1 MHGGGV
7 ASGGSVAKG
16 KRKTSHQLAILEK
29 TYAENSFPS
38 EQLRAKLSVQ
48 LDLTEPQVDNWFRY
62 RRSKDE
68 RWSCYRRSKD
78 KKRGSDKIGYNPW
91 RNTNNCTPKK
101 KLKSSDSEDASD
113 SSDSDGGDAPFK
125 KKQCGLVDNVSPMPD
140 SSSDSEDAS
149 DSSDS
154 DGGDVPFKKK
164 QCGLVDNVSPMP
176 ISTGYNMG
184 KTKKRAWRNTNNCI
198 PKKKLKSSDS
208 EDASDSDDSSD
219 SDDADVLLFKK
230 KCRVL
235 VDKVSPMP
243 NSTGYNMGKTKKC
256 AWRNTN
262 NCIPKKKPKS
272 SDSEDVS
279 DSDSDSD
286 SNSDVGA
293 LFKKKH
299 RELVDSVSP
308 MSDCLLDG
316 GGGGDSGGDGELLVP
331 KPEQCELAEN
341 VSPMSDSLHL
351 KSVMACNDEV
361 VMVLETKRNPQVW
374 KHFDLCLMSD
384 SHEMARCK
392 GCGKF
397 MKATANSTLRKH
409 TDRHCP
415 VTKATAKKSEGGE
428 SSGTGSSKL
437 EVSSSYQSDVVCIQ
451 GYKVKRSNA
460 TILEAIIKKHGDIAV
475 NCVFKTDSVRSSILE
490 VVCEVVRRIQ
500 TDNVIEIGEDIERQL
515 SDAEAANINVSW
527 IRAHFE
533 AFNNRKET
541 SKTYSL
547 LTEMKLNTVLVKRA
561 AQMDLRDKSAKL
573 VAAQEEFKKVERCV
587 QVLHLVEKNLNDNIL
602 ESKSKLDSWVKPPV
616 V

>member
-184 KTKKRAWRNTNNCI
+184 KTKK
-198 PKKKLKSSDS
+198 
-208 EDASDSDDSSD
+208 
-219 SDDADVLLFKK
+219 
-230 KCRVL
+230 
-235 VDKVSPMP
+235 
-243 NSTGYNMGKTKKC
+243 C

-341 VSPMSDSLHL
+341 VSPMSDSVFICISPSSKTYSHSKSVSTFKLHL

>member
-1 MHGGGV
+1 MKW
-7 ASGGSVAKG
+7 S
-16 KRKTSHQLAILEK
+16 
-29 TYAENSFPS
+29 
-38 EQLRAKLSVQ
+38 
-48 LDLTEPQVDNWFRY
+48 WF
-62 RRSKDE
+62 
-68 RWSCYRRSKD
+68 W
-78 KKRGSDKIGYNPW
+78 
-91 RNTNNCTPKK
+91 
-101 KLKSSDSEDASD
+101 
-113 SSDSDGGDAPFK
+113 
-125 KKQCGLVDNVSPMPD
+125 
-140 SSSDSEDAS
+140 
-149 DSSDS
+149 
-154 DGGDVPFKKK
+154 
-164 QCGLVDNVSPMP
+164 
-176 ISTGYNMG
+176 
-184 KTKKRAWRNTNNCI
+184 
-198 PKKKLKSSDS
+198 
-208 EDASDSDDSSD
+208 
-219 SDDADVLLFKK
+219 
-230 KCRVL
+230 
-235 VDKVSPMP
+235 
-243 NSTGYNMGKTKKC
+243 
-256 AWRNTN
+256 
-262 NCIPKKKPKS
+262 KPK
-272 SDSEDVS
+272 
-279 DSDSDSD
+279 
-286 SNSDVGA
+286 
-293 LFKKKH
+293 
-299 RELVDSVSP
+299 
-308 MSDCLLDG
+308 
-316 GGGGDSGGDGELLVP
+316 
-331 KPEQCELAEN
+331 
-341 VSPMSDSLHL
+341 
-351 KSVMACNDEV
+351 
-361 VMVLETKRNPQVW
+361 ETPQVW

-415 VTKATAKKSEGGE
+415 VTKATAKKSQGGE

-533 AFNNRKET
+533 AFNKRKET

-573 VAAQEEFKKVERCV
+573 VAAQEEFQKIERCV
-587 QVLHLVEKNLNDNIL
+587 RVLHLVEKNLNDNIL

>member
-341 VSPMSDSLHL
+341 VSPMSDSL
-351 KSVMACNDEV
+351 
-361 VMVLETKRNPQVW
+361 
-374 KHFDLCLMSD
+374 
-384 SHEMARCK
+384 
-392 GCGKF
+392 
-397 MKATANSTLRKH
+397 
-409 TDRHCP
+409 
-415 VTKATAKKSEGGE
+415 
-428 SSGTGSSKL
+428 